1 MGRMIPF
8 ADFERALRRWKVRQ
22 AGGTPD
28 PADESVATEVSAEA
42 VVSSEDAAVSS
53 EVYMETSA
61 ETRAVESLMPVV
73 QFDRE

>member
-1 MGRMIPF
+1 MRGMIPF
-8 ADFERALRRWKVRQ
+8 ADFDRALRRWKVRQ

-28 PADESVATEVSAEA
+28 PADEPVVTEVSADA

-61 ETRAVESLMPVV
+61 EAQAVESLMPVV